1 MKMEINMTF
10 VPVCSALQP
19 NLNGKM
25 ENSTVINFDDC
36 IMESICVKF
45 PHLFEQINELL
56 DNKSLIKCK
65 EVSRTMSSIIDAQK
79 SGTFLTKRVIH
90 RYIKY
95 YKKFAE
101 EWKIVLKKLP
111 IDRLNVFGILV
122 KDFYKAVPSRPG
134 FQWSPMHI
142 AAERGDINF
151 CKLIAKLG
159 TIQKYKW
166 SPLHFSAQAGH
177 LEVSKFLYEELK
189 DKHNGR
195 ISGFWEFLQHLTAKN
210 GHLEIYKFLHEK
222 SNEINPIMK
231 KRITPLHLAAQYGH
245 YDICKYICD
254 NSTVFVNTLRSD
266 GNTPLTL
273 AVHRGHIKIARF
285 LHKKDRPILR
295 IARLLLYICTAFSIF
310 FCISLGMLKST
321 YSWLLIIVICYSTLS
336 MFWYILNDIRFCLW
350 ASPKLD
356 Y

>member
-1 MKMEINMTF
+1 MTF
-10 VPVCSALQP
+10 VPACSALQP

-36 IMESICVKF
+36 IMENISVRF
-45 PHLFEQINELL
+45 PHLLEQINELM

-65 EVSRTMSSIIDAQK
+65 EVSRTMSSIIDDQK

-90 RYIKY
+90 RYIKNG
-95 YKKFAE
+95 KEFAE
-101 EWKIVLKKLP
+101 EWNIVLKKLP
-111 IDRLNVFGILV
+111 IDRLNLFGILV
-122 KDFYKAVPSRPG
+122 KDFYKAVPSRHG
-134 FQWSPMHI
+134 FPWSPMHI

-151 CKLIAKLG
+151 CKLILKLG
-159 TIQKYKW
+159 AIKSYKW
-166 SPLHFSAQAGH
+166 SPLNFSAQAGH
-177 LEVSKFLYEELK
+177 LEVTKFLYKEFK

-195 ISGFWEFLQHLTAKN
+195 ISGFSQHLTAKN

-245 YDICKYICD
+245 YNICKYICD
-254 NSTVFVNTLRSD
+254 NTVFVKPLRSD

-273 AVHRGHIKIARF
+273 AVHRGHIKIARL
-285 LHKKDRPILR
+285 LHKKDCPMLR
-295 IARLLLYICTAFSIF
+295 IAQIILYICMACFIF
-310 FCISLGMLKST
+310 YCILAGMLKST
-321 YSWLLIIVICYSTLS
+321 YSWLLIIVICFSTLN
-336 MFWYILNDIRFCLW
+336 MFCYILNDIRFCLW